1 MYDLNSERNKSI
13 NNFIFLS
20 QVLFFLILG
29 ILILRAADFSYDDLM
44 LKSGQVL
51 IFSLLLA
58 SIPFLKLFKVNT
70 YKGNLILDFI
80 IIILYI
86 FITSYLLIVE
96 QDNIFKIIL
105 LMPVVVTGLKYGIK
119 ISFIATI
126 LSSTSIFIVSLI
138 NKSTSF
144 DADIM
149 LSGVLFLLA
158 WLLGNMTETEAKIR
172 KELERLATHDSL
184 TDILNH
190 RSFQA
195 LLDEKLEEA
204 NKENTSISLIL
215 LDIDFFKVYNDSL
228 GHQKGDQVLKEVA
241 DILKNA
247 TKEIGYCARYGGEE
261 FVIILPKTGIKA
273 AKTLAEE
280 IRRKVEE
287 TEFPGIDLLPKGK
300 LTISIGI
307 AEFPSMADNKERLIQ
322 KADEALYKA
331 KFVSKNKVETYFSVF
346 DELSLS
352 LKDEEKE
359 LFNSIRTLT
368 MVINAK
374 DRYTYGH
381 SERVMEMAKKFAE
394 IIGLDEQQTKDI
406 IFGSLLHDIG
416 KIEIS
421 REVLNKPTKLND
433 LEWQMT
439 KQHPQWGADII
450 RPLKS
455 LKGSLDIVLYHHE
468 NYNGTGYPKGLKGEE
483 IPFGAQ
489 LLRII
494 DSYDALTSHRP
505 YKEAMSQEQAIEE
518 LQKYSGIHYDPE
530 MLEKFC
536 KMILESKWEVPT
548 TE

>member
-1 MYDLNSERNKSI
+1 MHLIKI
-13 NNFIFLS
+13 NNSKEKFILATQTLFFLLLAILIHRVLKHNS
-20 QVLFFLILG
+20 DISSLYSLSSSLAFIILISLIPLIRLVNTKYVFFIDLWIIFIYILITSCLLYFENEDIFKILFLMPVVISALRYPIKFSYSITIFVLFFLF
-29 ILILRAADFSYDDLM
+29 LIGFLNNFS
-44 LKSGQVL
+44 
-51 IFSLLLA
+51 
-58 SIPFLKLFKVNT
+58 
-70 YKGNLILDFI
+70 
-80 IIILYI
+80 
-86 FITSYLLIVE
+86 
-96 QDNIFKIIL
+96 
-105 LMPVVVTGLKYGIK
+105 
-119 ISFIATI
+119 
-126 LSSTSIFIVSLI
+126 
-138 NKSTSF
+138 SF

-204 NKENTSISLIL
+204 KKENTSISLIL

-273 AKTLAEE
+273 AKALAEE

-483 IPFGAQ
+483 IPFGAR

-536 KMILESKWEVPT
+536 KMILESKWEMPT